1 MSQLE
6 SWGLSIHLLIGI
18 LACGGIGLVVVL
30 ILYTSIRAIVFQS
43 RQKLA
48 LSDFKKRNTGERGDV
63 LPPMGSGFCGT
74 CSKAS
79 NSIYFLPDGARMC
92 RECYNAAQN
101 C

>member
-18 LACGGIGLVVVL
+18 LACAGIGLIVVL

-48 LSDFKKRNTGERGDV
+48 LSDYQKRNTGARGEV
-63 LPPMGSGFCGT
+63 LPPMGSGFCET

-79 NSIYFLPDGARMC
+79 NSIYFLPDGTRMC
-92 RECYNAAQN
+92 RECYNAAEN
-101 C
+101 R